1 MSFVST
7 RVLCPKPAMSCTERA
22 DKLHNLHNESNI
34 LDVSSGILHLAG
46 DSLVPESI
54 NKNCLE
60 DAKVLQQVN
69 KKFIPIVGGGVLA
82 ILTSEP
88 NRTLVHK
95 LKHYAMDV
103 VIVDYLVPLLH
114 GLAGL
119 GQSTRVDTI
128 RHGCGCEICVR
139 FGMGFLDMADMRGE
153 RRVHPADERIRLEE
167 LRQKVLPEIGYQ
179 LLHNYADQIQN
190 WGWLC
195 NIRSLGS
202 RNLNLLHRQPTV
214 VTLNAVKNIP
224 VPCIVGVNLT
234 DVDLLEFLQQLADT
248 DESSTIP
255 PSVHRVL
262 NSKACRGAI
271 MFGDTLLPS
280 ECSLIVEE
288 LKQTS
293 LCFQCAHGRPTTVP
307 LVNLEA
313 LHKQIAKLG
322 LWNGGSNELWHGLH
336 QHEPSLER
344 AAQRLSSARGLS

>member
-1 MSFVST
+1 MY
-7 RVLCPKPAMSCTERA
+7 
-22 DKLHNLHNESNI
+22 
-34 LDVSSGILHLAG
+34 LHLRPHPI
-46 DSLVPESI
+46 STPESH
-54 NKNCLE
+54 
-60 DAKVLQQVN
+60 A
-69 KKFIPIVGGGVLA
+69 
-82 ILTSEP
+82 
-88 NRTLVHK
+88 
-95 LKHYAMDV
+95 
-103 VIVDYLVPLLH
+103 
-114 GLAGL
+114 
-119 GQSTRVDTI
+119 
-128 RHGCGCEICVR
+128 
-139 FGMGFLDMADMRGE
+139 
-153 RRVHPADERIRLEE
+153 ADERIRLEE
-167 LRQKVLPEIGYQ
+167 LRQKVLSGEMKTVTYLDTEQKLVLPEIGYQ

-214 VTLNAVKNIP
+214 VTLNAV
-224 VPCIVGVNLT
+224 PCIVGVNLT

-248 DESSTIP
+248 DGSSTIP

-313 LHKQIAKLG
+313 FHKQIAKLG

>member
-1 MSFVST
+1 M
-7 RVLCPKPAMSCTERA
+7 
-22 DKLHNLHNESNI
+22 NI
-34 LDVSSGILHLAG
+34 EIKAW
-46 DSLVPESI
+46 
-54 NKNCLE
+54 
-60 DAKVLQQVN
+60 QVM
-69 KKFIPIVGGGVLA
+69 
-82 ILTSEP
+82 E
-88 NRTLVHK
+88 
-95 LKHYAMDV
+95 
-103 VIVDYLVPLLH
+103 
-114 GLAGL
+114 
-119 GQSTRVDTI
+119 
-128 RHGCGCEICVR
+128 
-139 FGMGFLDMADMRGE
+139 
-153 RRVHPADERIRLEE
+153 LEE
-167 LRQKVLPEIGYQ
+167 SSKYLLRENQQLAESTSGLQSQIQNLEKSIASAHISTMQPMVLSGEMKTVTYLDTKQKLVLPEIGYQ

-202 RNLNLLHRQPTV
+202 RSFKKNLNLLHRQSTV
-214 VTLNAVKNIP
+214 VTLNA

-234 DVDLLEFLQQLADT
+234 DVDLLEFLQQLALLIQMDHQPYRHPFIGSLT
-248 DESSTIP
+248 PKHVEGESFF
-255 PSVHRVL
+255 VGDYVL
-262 NSKACRGAI
+262 NFAYWFYYLGAV

-344 AAQRLSSARGLS
+344 AAQRLSSARGTIDQELSKKVDCGAS